1 MKGSITIVGLG
12 PGSEKL
18 ISTEVQDAI
27 SNASDIVGYKN
38 YVNRIAPRKEQ
49 NIHSSDNKFEIS
61 RAELA
66 VKLALDGK
74 RVVIVSSGDPKDV
87 IIYPTFSSQQTV
99 NCSLYKKLDL
109 FTIKLMPKGL
119 SLLDFISWIAFLSSS
134 VVLKFNAGIQA
145 VIPDSKAW
153 MIIFVFETRN
163 IGAIITGYFIPNI
176 RLRGVWLKSC
186 FSIM

>member
-18 ISTEVQDAI
+18 ISSEVQDAI

-74 RVVIVSSGDPKDV
+74 RVVIVSSGDPG
-87 IIYPTFSSQQTV
+87 IFAMSS
-99 NCSLYKKLDL
+99 
-109 FTIKLMPKGL
+109 
-119 SLLDFISWIAFLSSS
+119 AF
-134 VVLKFNAGIQA
+134 
-145 VIPDSKAW
+145 
-153 MIIFVFETRN
+153 FEY
-163 IGAIITGYFIPNI
+163 ID
-176 RLRGVWLKSC
+176 
-186 FSIM
+186 